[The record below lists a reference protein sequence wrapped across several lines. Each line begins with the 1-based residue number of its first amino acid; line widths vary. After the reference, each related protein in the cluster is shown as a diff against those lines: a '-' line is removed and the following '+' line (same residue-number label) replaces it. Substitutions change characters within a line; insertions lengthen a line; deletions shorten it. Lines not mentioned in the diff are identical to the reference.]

1 MFLRLFSFLS
11 LLATFCVLYQSSHIS
26 AQEVSD
32 YKSSLDVSAVHVGE
46 QVVLKLSFTTSK
58 EVNSELDLS
67 SNSWGELEIIEVL
80 SIQAEPD
87 GSGLIR
93 NQIRVLVAVFSLQSI
108 ESIPAVRLVEID
120 NEHVEKIIFFPPVQ
134 LDVISLFSNEQ
145 FLDLSGPSSLLDID
159 GERTPFFIPLLI
171 GLGVVVLFGTFFF
184 IQFVH
189 ARNLKDVSSVESTP
203 TSPIPVLDQSLME
216 GDVTEAYRLIAFR
229 IRAYL
234 EENFDIPASSMT
246 TEELEGELHATG
258 VSGEIS
264 RLSRELLREC
274 DSVVYAGYRPAQ
286 GRRVADFEL
295 AKTVLESRM
304 RRES

>member
-11 LLATFCVLYQSSHIS
+11 LLAIFCVLYQSSHIS

-32 YKSSLDVSAVHVGE
+32 YKSSLDVSTVHVGE
-46 QVVLKLSFTTSK
+46 QVVLKLSFTTPK

-87 GSGLIR
+87 GFGLIR

-171 GLGVVVLFGTFFF
+171 GLGAVVLFGTFFF
-184 IQFVH
+184 IQFLYT
-189 ARNLKDVSSVESTP
+189 RNLKDVSSVESTP

>member
-1 MFLRLFSFLS
+1 M
-11 LLATFCVLYQSSHIS
+11 
-26 AQEVSD
+26 
-32 YKSSLDVSAVHVGE
+32 
-46 QVVLKLSFTTSK
+46 
-58 EVNSELDLS
+58 DLS

-134 LDVISLFSNEQ
+134 LDVISLFSDEQ
-145 FLDLSGPSSLLDID
+145 SLDLSVPSSLLDID

-171 GLGVVVLFGTFFF
+171 GLGAVVLFGTFFF
-184 IQFVH
+184 IQFLYT
-189 ARNLKDVSSVESTP
+189 RNLKDVSSVESTP

>member
-32 YKSSLDVSAVHVGE
+32 YKSSLDVSTVHVGE
-46 QVVLKLSFTTSK
+46 QVVLKLSFTTPK

-171 GLGVVVLFGTFFF
+171 GLGAVVLFGTFFF
-184 IQFVH
+184 IQFLYT
-189 ARNLKDVSSVESTP
+189 RNLKDVSSVESTP

>member
-11 LLATFCVLYQSSHIS
+11 LLAIFCVLYQSSHIS
-26 AQEVSD
+26 AQEVCD
-32 YKSSLDVSAVHVGE
+32 YKSSLDVSTVHVGE
-46 QVVLKLSFTTSK
+46 QVVLKLSFTTPK

-87 GSGLIR
+87 GFGLIR

-171 GLGVVVLFGTFFF
+171 GLGAVVLFGTFFF
-184 IQFVH
+184 IQFLYT
-189 ARNLKDVSSVESTP
+189 RNLKDVSSVESTP

-246 TEELEGELHATG
+246 TEELEDELHAAG

>member
-11 LLATFCVLYQSSHIS
+11 LLAIFCVLYQSSHIS

-32 YKSSLDVSAVHVGE
+32 YKSSLDVSTVHVGE
-46 QVVLKLSFTTSK
+46 QVVLKLSFTTPK

-87 GSGLIR
+87 GFGLIR

-145 FLDLSGPSSLLDID
+145 SLDLSGPSSLLDID

-171 GLGVVVLFGTFFF
+171 GLGAVVLFGTFFF
-184 IQFVH
+184 IQFLYT
-189 ARNLKDVSSVESTP
+189 RNLKDVSSVESTP

>member
-32 YKSSLDVSAVHVGE
+32 YKSSLDVSTVHVGE
-46 QVVLKLSFTTSK
+46 QVVLKLSFTTPK

-87 GSGLIR
+87 GFGLIR

-171 GLGVVVLFGTFFF
+171 GLGAVVLFGTFFF
-184 IQFVH
+184 IQFLH

>member
-11 LLATFCVLYQSSHIS
+11 LLAIFCVLYQSSHIS

-32 YKSSLDVSAVHVGE
+32 YKSSLDVSTVHVGE
-46 QVVLKLSFTTSK
+46 QVVLKLSFTTPK

-134 LDVISLFSNEQ
+134 LDVISLFSDEQ
-145 FLDLSGPSSLLDID
+145 SLDLSVPSSLLDID

-171 GLGVVVLFGTFFF
+171 GLGAVVLFGTFFF
-184 IQFVH
+184 IQFLH
-189 ARNLKDVSSVESTP
+189 ARNLKDVSAVESTP

-246 TEELEGELHATG
+246 TEELEDELHAAG

>member
-11 LLATFCVLYQSSHIS
+11 LLAIFCVLYQSSHIS

-32 YKSSLDVSAVHVGE
+32 YKSSLDVSTVHVGE
-46 QVVLKLSFTTSK
+46 QVVLKLSFTTPK

-171 GLGVVVLFGTFFF
+171 GLGAVVLFGTFFF
-184 IQFVH
+184 IQFLYT
-189 ARNLKDVSSVESTP
+189 RNLKDVSSVESTP

-246 TEELEGELHATG
+246 TEELEDELHAAG

>member
-1 MFLRLFSFLS
+1 
-11 LLATFCVLYQSSHIS
+11 
-26 AQEVSD
+26 
-32 YKSSLDVSAVHVGE
+32 
-46 QVVLKLSFTTSK
+46 
-58 EVNSELDLS
+58 
-67 SNSWGELEIIEVL
+67 
-80 SIQAEPD
+80 
-87 GSGLIR
+87 
-93 NQIRVLVAVFSLQSI
+93 
-108 ESIPAVRLVEID
+108 
-120 NEHVEKIIFFPPVQ
+120 
-134 LDVISLFSNEQ
+134 
-145 FLDLSGPSSLLDID
+145 
-159 GERTPFFIPLLI
+159 
-171 GLGVVVLFGTFFF
+171 
-184 IQFVH
+184 
-189 ARNLKDVSSVESTP
+189 
-203 TSPIPVLDQSLME
+203 ME

-246 TEELEGELHATG
+246 TEELEDELHAAG